1 MFDRPKIT
9 AMTFSFGQAQHERIE
24 VDVLRYERA
33 PTGEYHD
40 DNWLTVEIQI
50 CVGGFRGEAGAAIL
64 TGELVAF
71 MSQLRPLFET
81 LRGSAEFA
89 TLEEQLILRLTG
101 DGKGHIQLRGEMAD
115 QPGIGNRLHF
125 TLQFDQSQLG
135 ESIRALET
143 VISKFPVRVV

>member
-1 MFDRPKIT
+1 MIFC
-9 AMTFSFGQAQHERIE
+9 FGQSQHERID

-50 CVGGFRGEAGAAIL
+50 CVGGFRGKTGAAIL

-81 LRGSAEFA
+81 LQGSAQFA

-101 DGKGHIQLRGEMAD
+101 DGKGHIQLHGEMAD
-115 QPGIGNRLHF
+115 QPGIGNRLYF
-125 TLQFDQSQLG
+125 TLQFDKSQLG